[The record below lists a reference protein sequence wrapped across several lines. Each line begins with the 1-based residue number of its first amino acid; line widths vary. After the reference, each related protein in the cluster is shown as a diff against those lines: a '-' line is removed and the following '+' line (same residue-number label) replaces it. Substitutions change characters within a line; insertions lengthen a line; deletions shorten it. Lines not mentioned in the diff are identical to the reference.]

1 MAAPCSIALTDPDL
15 SVAEQ
20 FDQAGRLAEL
30 LEDFQ
35 PRPSQVQ
42 LAERIAECLKD
53 GRDLV
58 AEAATGTGKTLAYLL
73 PALANGGKLII
84 STGTLNLQDQLF
96 QRDLPLALKV
106 TGLERS
112 TALLKGRANYLCPQR
127 LDQTVAT
134 QDELNAQLVDELQ
147 QVQRW
152 SKQTVHGEIREVEG
166 IAQRSRIWP
175 MVTSTV
181 DNCLGSECPRINDC
195 HVLHARRRAQDADVV
210 VVNHH
215 LLFADLSLKQT
226 GFGEVLPGADAVIID
241 EAHQIPDVA
250 TRFFSRSVSAWQL
263 SELARDSL
271 AACATAS
278 GALRLLQEP
287 IDQLKSR
294 LSLTVSHAHTL
305 PERGDW
311 RRLEPIMGK
320 LQDLLDALVDL
331 RNALEPL
338 QSQSREMASC
348 HDRAAALT
356 QTLQDLLGGESRGVR
371 WFACKRGRLTLN
383 LTPLD
388 IAEPFRQLRDE
399 LPSTWI
405 MTSAT
410 LAVNGQFQHFTERLG
425 LDSPAT
431 EIVASPFDYARQSR
445 LWLPKDLPEPS
456 ATDHTEQLLKTILPL
471 LNASRGRAFLL
482 FTSHRALQRA
492 ATWLRAHS
500 DFQLLV
506 QEEAPRDALLA
517 EFRARP
523 GSLLLGAASFW
534 EGVDVRGDALS
545 VVVIDKLPFAAPDD
559 PVLSATISAVRE
571 RGGNPFSELQIPSAV
586 LALKQGAGRLIR
598 HSNDTG
604 ILVLGDPRLT
614 TKGYGRMFLNSLPPM
629 PRVDSS
635 QDCIQFLNERVR

>member
-1 MAAPCSIALTDPDL
+1 MN
-15 SVAEQ
+15 VAEQ
-20 FDQAGRLAEL
+20 FDRHGRLGDL

-35 PRPSQVQ
+35 PRPGQIQ
-42 LAERIAECLKD
+42 LAERIAECLT
-53 GRDLV
+53 GRTDLV

-73 PALANGGKLII
+73 PALTHGGKIII

-112 TALLKGRANYLCPQR
+112 TALLKGRANYLCAQR
-127 LDQTVAT
+127 LDQSIAMKA
-134 QDELNAQLVDELQ
+134 ELNDEMAGELDDI
-147 QVQRW
+147 QRW
-152 SKQTVHGEIREVEG
+152 SRHTISGEIRELG
-166 IAQRSRIWP
+166 NISQRSRIWP

-181 DNCLGSECPRINDC
+181 DNCLGADCPRINDC
-195 HVLHARRRAQDADVV
+195 HVLKARRQAQDADVV

-215 LLFADLSLKQT
+215 LLFADLALKQT
-226 GFGEVLPGADAVIID
+226 GFGEVLPGADAVIVD

-263 SELARDSL
+263 NELARDSL
-271 AACATAS
+271 TACKTAS
-278 GALRLLQEP
+278 GSIRFLQHP
-287 IDQLKSR
+287 IEALKSR
-294 LSLTVSHAHTL
+294 LTLTASHAHNL

-311 RRLEPIMGK
+311 QRLRPVLNELRS
-320 LQDLLDALVDL
+320 LQDAVIELAE
-331 RNALEPL
+331 ALEPL
-338 QSQSREMASC
+338 QSQSREMAGC
-348 HDRAAALT
+348 FDRAMSIR
-356 QTLQDLLGGESRGVR
+356 QTLADLLQGESEGVR
-371 WFACKRGRLTLN
+371 WFLCKRGRLTLN

-388 IAEPFRQLRDE
+388 IAEPFNRLRAE

-410 LAVNGQFQHFTERLG
+410 LAVNGRFDHFTGRLG
-425 LDSPAT
+425 LEEPAT
-431 EIVASPFDYARQSR
+431 EIIPSPFDYAEQSR
-445 LWLPKDLPEPS
+445 LWLPENLPEPGDP
-456 ATDHTEQLLKTILPL
+456 THTETLLKTVLPL
-471 LNASRGRAFLL
+471 LIASRGRAFLL

-492 ATWLRAHS
+492 ATWLRANS

-506 QEEAPRDALLA
+506 QEDAPRDALLA

-559 PVLSATISAVRE
+559 PVLSATIRSVRE
-571 RGGNPFSELQIPSAV
+571 SGGNPFAELQIPSAG

-598 HSNDTG
+598 HSHDQG
-604 ILVLGDPRLT
+604 VLVLGDPRLT
-614 TKGYGRMFLNSLPPM
+614 GKGYGRIFLNSLPPM
-629 PRVDSS
+629 PRIRHVD
-635 QDCIQFLNERVR
+635 QAIEFIRERVE